1 MAVGPGR
8 GSRRSVT
15 VDPAG
20 TLQGPSAGGAAFS
33 NYSNG
38 HIPNRVDCAKHGK
51 LGRYCLRDF
60 PVAPSSRRPIPGDV
74 EDERGTENLG
84 TCSDPQLLQTTRRI
98 ARLPEMDTRRTLE
111 GDFHTAREGATPG
124 GTPTVVIGN
133 SSLSRKRRL
142 TTTSVTSIGDDPTV
156 IINLDD
162 REHGHTPAPQHV
174 NLEVLLKENE
184 RLRFELE
191 NAKSLQQVLESTM
204 SGLRDQLVREK
215 LTHVDDS
222 GRLVSDDDRPQT
234 AQPGPGTTTPD
245 EDDAD
250 NEGEEEEE
258 DDDEEVVVEEASVDL
273 DRADHRKARL
283 DLSNALE
290 KLAASER
297 LVSRLELALSTAS
310 ASKEAIEL
318 ENRDLHAALEAAR
331 TELEDSAAEKNQLR
345 EEVATLEG
353 QVLATSHATTTGP
366 TSKANETNDGSTFEA
381 SLEVE
386 ILRNELAACRQ
397 TIAANDRAL
406 DDAHSKIRQLEQTMD
421 MQDARHLSYL
431 EMEDELAGWKTIFK
445 HLDPN
450 PTPVVLLN
458 HIRALES
465 ELERAQERAML
476 QQASPKS
483 PSNQLENSVVS
494 LEQENLQLH
503 QRMKAIK
510 AKLEEAET
518 TNARLAQKLGSGA
531 FNPDTTKVLHM
542 KRNPFADSKLA
553 RMQVELDT
561 LRGEN
566 QVLKSRR
573 PGVPGSSPKG
583 DIGEADASPD
593 GVMDSLAAMATLQGK
608 LNATEKKLAASEK
621 STKRLQQVFSQ
632 QIATFRESIPLL
644 FGWNLDMT
652 TDPNNKTE
660 RARFTL
666 TPTGRGAP
674 RKHRHGNLCFG
685 LMVTDEGSKQLA
697 LVDTPLSKKHQKE
710 VDTCISAMN
719 SIPLFVA
726 NLTLDQVQKM

>member
-1 MAVGPGR
+1 MG
-8 GSRRSVT
+8 
-15 VDPAG
+15 
-20 TLQGPSAGGAAFS
+20 
-33 NYSNG
+33 
-38 HIPNRVDCAKHGK
+38 
-51 LGRYCLRDF
+51 
-60 PVAPSSRRPIPGDV
+60 
-74 EDERGTENLG
+74 
-84 TCSDPQLLQTTRRI
+84 
-98 ARLPEMDTRRTLE
+98 TRRTLE
-111 GDFHTAREGATPG
+111 DEFHTAREGATPG
-124 GTPTVVIGN
+124 GTPTVVLGD

-156 IINLDD
+156 IIQMED
-162 REHGHTPAPQHV
+162 REHIHTPAPQHV
-174 NLEVLLKENE
+174 NPEALLKENE

-215 LTHVDDS
+215 LTHADDP
-222 GRLVSDDDRPQT
+222 GRRGADDDRPKT
-234 AQPGPGTTTPD
+234 AQLDHGGVTAD
-245 EDDAD
+245 EDDGGD
-250 NEGEEEEE
+250 EDEEE
-258 DDDEEVVVEEASVDL
+258 DEDEEASIDQNQV
-273 DRADHRKARL
+273 DHRTARL

-290 KLAASER
+290 KLAASEG
-297 LVSRLELALSTAS
+297 LVSRLELALSTAT
-310 ASKEAIEL
+310 AYHDAIEQ
-318 ENRDLHAALEAAR
+318 ENNGLRAALEAVQ
-331 TELEDSAAEKNQLR
+331 TEVEQSAAEKNQLR
-345 EEVATLEG
+345 EQIATLEG
-353 QVLATSHATTTGP
+353 QVLATSHAKTTGR
-366 TSKANETNDGSTFEA
+366 ANETNETKSGSTFEA

-386 ILRNELAACRQ
+386 ILRNELSASKQ

-406 DDAHSKIRQLEQTMD
+406 DDAHSKIRQLEQTLD

-450 PTPVVLLN
+450 PTPVLLLN

-465 ELERAQERAML
+465 ELERAQEKAML

-483 PSNQLENSVVS
+483 PSNQMENSVVS

-503 QRMKAIK
+503 QRIKSMK
-510 AKLEEAET
+510 AKLEAAET
-518 TNARLAQKLGSGA
+518 DNAHLAQKLGSGA
-531 FNPDTTKVLHM
+531 FNPDTTKVIHM

-573 PGVPGSSPKG
+573 AGLAGSSPKG
-583 DIGEADASPD
+583 DSGD
-593 GVMDSLAAMATLQGK
+593 GVASDDGLVDSLAAMATIQGK
-608 LNATEKKLAASEK
+608 LTATEKRLAASEK

-697 LVDTPLSKKHQKE
+697 LVDTALSKKHQKE

-726 NLTLDQVQKM
+726 NLTLDQIQKM